1 VITFA
6 MLPRHAAA
14 QLDEPARFEYRI
26 GGQAFSEFTSRVR
39 LDSPN
44 RGLGTQIRL
53 EDDVNLEE
61 RVSPC
66 SMYQRSPVSRSIA
79 AWTAALKASEFSILS
94 LWLAPS
100 RPLRGCPALLRDAA
114 ARIRIEAADES
125 EDLGMVLIPSSVELG
140 DLLADRRVRV
150 VGEIEGDEVG
160 HERQADRV
168 RL

>member
-1 VITFA
+1 MPLLASPPAGVEMVLRGCTHQHRTGDLPSNPLQGVRAGRDEEVIG
-6 MLPRHAAA
+6 RGHAEAH
-14 QLDEPARFEYRI
+14 
-26 GGQAFSEFTSRVR
+26 
-39 LDSPN
+39 
-44 RGLGTQIRL
+44 
-53 EDDVNLEE
+53 
-61 RVSPC
+61 SPC